1 MRHTIAMAPSQSHP
15 ISIPAAPSSS
25 VLSPWLRL
33 GIGTPWSH
41 SIVSIA
47 KDGSMWICLAQNPHF
62 SLTLLNLSFFFPLT
76 VASPPDP
83 NLHQPYEGK
92 LKRKSEER
100 IRISP
105 SGENLVKKW
114 ARVSGDTECRPTRL
128 NFREHETVDL

>member
-1 MRHTIAMAPSQSHP
+1 MAPSQSHP

-33 GIGTPWSH
+33 GTGTPWSH

-47 KDGSMWICLAQNPHF
+47 KD
-62 SLTLLNLSFFFPLT
+62 